1 MKLNRR
7 IIVIVAAAGAIA
19 VGGVGIA
26 QAVGGNSEA
35 NVTGPAAEQAKSA
48 ALKAAGGGT
57 VLEIEQQDGDGAGMY
72 EVEVR
77 RTDGSQVE
85 VHLDESFQ
93 PVGTAADD
101 DSGQESDD
109 SGSDDAGEGAESGS

>member
-1 MKLNRR
+1 MKPSRR
-7 IIVIVAAAGAIA
+7 IFVIGAAAGVLA

-26 QAVGGNSEA
+26 QAVGGSSEEP
-35 NVTGPAAEQAKSA
+35 VTGPAADQAKSA

-57 VLEIEQQDGDGAGMY
+57 VLEIERQDGDGAGLF

-77 RTDGSQVE
+77 RADGSQIE
-85 VHLDESFQ
+85 IQLDDRFQ

-101 DSGQESDD
+101 DSGAGGETDP
-109 SGSDDAGEGAESGS
+109 DDAGSDG